1 MIMKGDYVNKE
12 LSEPQEYVSALIQ
25 REARSVQRMTE
36 MDAELSDK
44 NGVML
49 AAAPEGGNDS
59 GT

>member
-1 MIMKGDYVNKE
+1 MNKE